1 MKPQLLTKSRTWSP
15 VYLGCFFQWHVQG
28 QLVAVMQS
36 AMQSALDQISAG
48 TGLLG
53 LGILFP
59 TIWYTSSHIETV
71 HRLQTMDLAQ
81 THN

>member
-1 MKPQLLTKSRTWSP
+1 M
-15 VYLGCFFQWHVQG
+15 
-28 QLVAVMQS
+28 VAVMQS

-81 THN
+81 THIMIIDLIIIINSAASASIQH